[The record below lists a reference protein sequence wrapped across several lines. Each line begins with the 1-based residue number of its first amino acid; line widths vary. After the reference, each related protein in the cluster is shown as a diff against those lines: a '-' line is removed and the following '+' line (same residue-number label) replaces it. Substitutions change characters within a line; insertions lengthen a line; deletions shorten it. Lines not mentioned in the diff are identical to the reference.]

1 MFSIGDKIVY
11 PMYGAGII
19 KDIQERIILGK
30 QQNYYIMK
38 LPVGDLD
45 VMVPVSAGV
54 NMGMRPVISAEEAT
68 EALEFYRDLV
78 VDKVLAWNKRDRENL
93 TLLKKGNIKDV
104 ALVLKTLSMLDRTK
118 GLSSNERKMYNS
130 TKQIFLSEIA
140 IALDCDYQKLED
152 QLKELD

>member
-78 VDKVLAWNKRDRENL
+78 VDKVLAWNKRYRENL